1 MNTGETA
8 ENATG
13 QEKQNSM
20 SDLQLI
26 TFFLAHIQA
35 LHKTHRITD
44 THYNE
49 ILSDLYWRCA

>member
-1 MNTGETA
+1 MNTAETA
-8 ENATG
+8 VNATG
-13 QEKQNSM
+13 QEKGM